1 MSKAYSVEE
10 IVCMHYDIEYSAF
23 EDAPLHVFS
32 EKHEKRMQKVFKL
45 FEKNKRKYY
54 SKLSPSK
61 SSKPLSLRKRLLF
74 VAIIIILLAFV
85 TGAVIIFMSDA
96 FKGTVYN
103 DNTKL
108 FSIDIG
114 DSPTTI
120 EKVYTLS
127 VVPEGYEFYDSVET
141 DTAVNTFYKNS
152 DGQLLSFRQFS
163 KMNFVPYINTEGY
176 ELQNVSVNGC
186 DAVLVE
192 YDSVNGVETILFWN
206 SEDYI
211 LNLDGVFTKKEM
223 LKLANSNEIMGF

>member
-54 SKLSPSK
+54 NKLSTSK
-61 SSKPLSLRKRLLF
+61 ISKPLSLRKRLLF
-74 VAIIIILLAFV
+74 VAIIIILLVFV
-85 TGAVIIFMSDA
+85 TGAAIIFMSDA
-96 FKGTVYN
+96 FKGVVYN

-114 DSPTTI
+114 DSPATI

-127 VVPEGYEFYDSVET
+127 VVPDGYELSEVIKTSTGIYTE
-141 DTAVNTFYKNS
+141 YKNEE
-152 DGQLLSFRQFS
+152 GHLLFFNQYAKAKFDSR
-163 KMNFVPYINTEGY
+163 INTEGY
-176 ELQNVSVNGC
+176 ELFETDVNGC
-186 DAVLVE
+186 DAVVVE
-192 YDSVNGVETILFWN
+192 YVGEKTTQTLIVWNGA
-206 SEDYI
+206 DYV
-211 LNLDGVFTKKEM
+211 LEMHGVLTKNEM
-223 LKLANSNEIMGF
+223 LKLANTNEIMGF